1 MIGRD
6 QLAGIS
12 IGTKAYQST
21 SSIVTLGLIAIAK
34 CLSPSHAAL
43 TYSLYMDNKNWRE
56 EHNLETKDFK
66 GFKSN
71 RFGRIAFLAS
81 LYLLH
86 KEDLMQYF
94 SENIDESSNKLVLA
108 LTAYFK
114 SEWFSVGC
122 EVYKVFEDKLIKPIC
137 LMLGVDDYG
146 KVEMENRN
154 WIGVQEFYREKVKEM
169 KDLSDDNKATTKI
182 ERLIAACA
190 TKVVEN
196 MERQLDKM
204 AFFRDEVDEKTVEKM
219 SHAPLSNSG
228 CESRMAQ
235 LDVRVKFCQHNKR
248 QTSC

>member
-1 MIGRD
+1 
-6 QLAGIS
+6 
-12 IGTKAYQST
+12 
-21 SSIVTLGLIAIAK
+21 
-34 CLSPSHAAL
+34 
-43 TYSLYMDNKNWRE
+43 
-56 EHNLETKDFK
+56 
-66 GFKSN
+66 
-71 RFGRIAFLAS
+71 
-81 LYLLH
+81 
-86 KEDLMQYF
+86 MQYF

-108 LTAYFK
+108 LPAYFK

-169 KDLSDDNKATTKI
+169 KDLSDDNKATTNI

-204 AFFRDEVDEKTVEKM
+204 AFFRDEVDEK
-219 SHAPLSNSG
+219 L
-228 CESRMAQ
+228 
-235 LDVRVKFCQHNKR
+235 LKR
-248 QTSC
+248 CPMPH